1 MKRLAVATTLLVL
14 SWAAAAQQPPRFS
27 ERVDVN
33 AVLLDVIV
41 TDAKGQQI
49 LGLEKNDFVVK
60 QNGIEQ
66 PLDAADYFTNRQ
78 LLNARE
84 GSAPFKVERVR
95 EDRYFVFFFDKPA
108 DGRMWDELA
117 FARRAARDFVENQ
130 MKPGDLAAVA
140 GHDVRLKI
148 YSDFASD
155 KKQLSAAIDE
165 AARYGKGLL
174 TTSEAT
180 GPSILRSVDPNDM
193 MSGSGTVY
201 EGLEVLGSSLRP
213 IPARKNLILFSAG
226 IYEPGQEVRNGVI
239 LSQSRYYDPMIHAL
253 NTANVTVYALNLLRG
268 NIDDTPALHQTL
280 DQITADTNGEYY
292 RHAVSFEPILK
303 KIEQINNGYYLLS
316 YPSHHPKGTTG
327 FQRVEVSIRNH
338 PEFRVKAREGYA
350 YGE

>member
-1 MKRLAVATTLLVL
+1 VKRLAVATTLLVL
-14 SWAAAAQQPPRFS
+14 SWTAAAQQPPRFS

-33 AVLLDVIV
+33 LVLLDVIV

-78 LLNARE
+78 LLSAQE
-84 GSAPFKVERVR
+84 SSAPFKVERVR
-95 EDRYFVFFFDKPA
+95 ENRYFIFFFDKPA
-108 DGRMWDELA
+108 DGRMWDQLA

-155 KKQLSAAIDE
+155 KKQLTAAIDE
-165 AARYGKGLL
+165 AARYGRGLL
-174 TTSEAT
+174 TASDAT
-180 GPSILRSVDPNDM
+180 GPSILRNVDANNM

-201 EGLEVLGSSLRP
+201 EGLEVLGRALRP
-213 IPARKNLILFSAG
+213 IAARKNLILFSAG

-239 LSQSRYYDPMIHAL
+239 LTQSRYYDPMIHAL
-253 NTANVTVYALNLLRG
+253 NSANVTVYALNLLRG
-268 NIDDTPALHQTL
+268 NFDDTPALHQTL
-280 DQITADTNGEYY
+280 DQITADTNGEYFRY
-292 RHAVSFEPILK
+292 AVSFEPILK
-303 KIEQINNGYYLLS
+303 KIERINNGYYLLS
-316 YPSHHPKGTTG
+316 YPSRHPKGTTG
-327 FQRVEVSIRNH
+327 FQRVQVSIRNH
-338 PEFRVKAREGYA
+338 PELRVRAREGYA